1 MIINTNKYIS
11 GNAGISNCNC
21 NIPNIVALSLVDHDV
36 DGHRTYDVRTKE
48 LWWFRFWK
56 GKSGGKKI

>member
-21 NIPNIVALSLVDHDV
+21 NIPNIVALSLADYDGDGEDV
-36 DGHRTYDVRTKE
+36 
-48 LWWFRFWK
+48 
-56 GKSGGKKI
+56 